1 MDRIAELVVTIADR
15 KAALKEYAK
24 TERVSIKELQ
34 AELEALAK
42 NETVEDEDDE

>member
-15 KAALKEYAK
+15 KAALKEYSKA
-24 TERVSIKELQ
+24 ERASIKELQ

-42 NETVEDEDDE
+42 NETGEDEDDE